1 MAVWSQKVSAV
12 GTRRIN
18 NPDLVY
24 DQFTNLV
31 RKHLHVIIS
40 LTYRGRVAGDFS
52 YAERSLVAMLNKFP
66 QMLINSSCVNVYQP
80 LSVPSLQIF
89 AHEWLENNFL
99 PLIDTAA
106 DNDYNLVD
114 HLDIISNAI
123 ARIFAISRDTAIQL
137 SIKDSSFDEIFTL
150 DTYNEYLVLIRTIA
164 CDILDKEKVK

>member
-1 MAVWSQKVSAV
+1 MAIWSQKATAV
-12 GTRRIN
+12 GARRID

-40 LTYRGRVAGDFS
+40 LTYRGGIAGDFS
-52 YAERSLVAMLNKFP
+52 YAERSLLAMLNKFP

-99 PLIDTAA
+99 PLVNNDT
-106 DNDYNLVD
+106 DYNLVD
-114 HLDIISNAI
+114 RLDSISNAI

-137 SIKDSSFDEIFTL
+137 SIKDSSFDEMFTL